1 MNSLKVAKY
10 LTVAIFSVIISKKVF
25 PQSDITQYEEAYI
38 EIKSKSLK
46 DDFFMVRYD
55 FESDEIFIPIKGLFY
70 FLEIYSVNID
80 LDRKVVEYQIDEKK
94 YKNNIK
100 VGKSFILDGDLYVNL
115 EGVEKS
121 FDFGELNWSSQDL
134 KLILNPK
141 FILPFEIRERGK
153 VERLRLNDKKD
164 NQKVDYVE
172 PEAKILS
179 PGLLKLG
186 YSMNDIKSTN
196 RQFNLEYG
204 TQFLYGDF
212 YINYNLE
219 PDSEVRN
226 TNLTYNNVYEEN
238 DFIIGD
244 FYLKSPDFL
253 NIGGSLRGVSFGE
266 KNTYSSTS
274 GNVTTIKGEA
284 QGADV
289 IELYQNDIL
298 LDYKRPTE
306 KNFIFE
312 VRDRS
317 YGGDYSLKI
326 YYTNGQ
332 IENRKVYTVG
342 DTKILNKNQW
352 SYNFQ
357 GGQDRDDEEKTQI
370 VGEISYG
377 ATKNFTL
384 GVGLLEVESVGGR
397 KYSVLKNELIYRM
410 DFSSYPILINFQNFY
425 EYEQIENSYEL
436 RMSQKIKKYNLTLNH
451 FRYSDYLGYEDGRK
465 EYNSIG
471 ISRDFVNTRLGLGYQ
486 EEISNQTLKKETGY
500 YVSLENRGFRNY
512 SFFLDAEVNFDEE
525 NQKRYSF
532 NPGISY
538 SGISKF
544 TTILQANIEGDKKFE
559 TDYSLKFLGRRN
571 RFKDTSIEYVFSS
584 EIKYNEEEKSRFLL
598 DFTIYF
604 DDYIYL
610 ELPMSR
616 REAGDYTVGIN
627 AEKVFD
633 LGDVKRDVRDRQVDN
648 SWIYGKIY
656 IDSNDNGIFDEGET
670 LLPDVALIID
680 GKRVTSDRNGNY
692 FANGLLPLQSYKIE
706 VDRKSIDPML
716 TQVIDKREVKT
727 KASIGTKY
735 DVGVQAVSMVTGN
748 IIPAEGI
755 SSQELI
761 RILSMTNIALEKDG
775 ELYQEIDPEFDGL
788 FFFESVLPGSYKM
801 KFIYLG
807 SDNVT
812 FSEESLDVNIKLQ
825 EEDEGEYF
833 EGFDVVVD
841 RGEVVEEPEGDSD
854 MENDEDDGYDLEDIL
869 NNF

>member
-10 LTVAIFSVIISKKVF
+10 LTVAIFSVIISQKVF

-80 LDRKVVEYQIDEKK
+80 LDKKVVEYQIDEKK

-670 LLPDVALIID
+670 LLPDVALLID

>member
-10 LTVAIFSVIISKKVF
+10 LTVAIFSVIISQKVF

-80 LDRKVVEYQIDEKK
+80 LDKKVVEYQIDEKK

-115 EGVEKS
+115 EGVEES

>member
-80 LDRKVVEYQIDEKK
+80 LDKKVVEYQIDEKK

-115 EGVEKS
+115 EGVEES

-500 YVSLENRGFRNY
+500 YISLENRGFRNY

>member
-10 LTVAIFSVIISKKVF
+10 LTVAIFSVIISQKVF

-80 LDRKVVEYQIDEKK
+80 LDKKVVEYQIDEKK

-115 EGVEKS
+115 EGVEES

-854 MENDEDDGYDLEDIL
+854 MENEEDDGYDLEDIL

>member
-80 LDRKVVEYQIDEKK
+80 LDKKVVEYQIDEKK

-115 EGVEKS
+115 EGVEES

-253 NIGGSLRGVSFGE
+253 NIGGLLRGVSFGE

>member
-10 LTVAIFSVIISKKVF
+10 LTVAIFSVIISQKVF

-80 LDRKVVEYQIDEKK
+80 LDKKVVEYQIDEKK

-115 EGVEKS
+115 EGVEES

-525 NQKRYSF
+525 NKKRYSF

-670 LLPDVALIID
+670 LLPDVALLID

-854 MENDEDDGYDLEDIL
+854 MENEEDDGYDLEDIL

>member
-10 LTVAIFSVIISKKVF
+10 LTVAIFSVIISQKVF

-80 LDRKVVEYQIDEKK
+80 LDKKVVEYQIDEKK

-115 EGVEKS
+115 EGVEES

-525 NQKRYSF
+525 NKKRYSF

>member
-10 LTVAIFSVIISKKVF
+10 LTVAIFSVIISQKVF

-80 LDRKVVEYQIDEKK
+80 LDKKVVEYQIDEKK

-115 EGVEKS
+115 EGVEES

-670 LLPDVALIID
+670 LLPDVALLID

>member
-212 YINYNLE
+212 YINYNIE

-352 SYNFQ
+352 SYNLQ

-451 FRYSDYLGYEDGRK
+451 FRYSNYLGYEDGRK

-525 NQKRYSF
+525 NKKRYSF

-544 TTILQANIEGDKKFE
+544 TTILQVNIEGDKKFE

-610 ELPMSR
+610 ELPMSK
-616 REAGDYTVGIN
+616 REDGDYTVGIN

-670 LLPDVALIID
+670 LLPDVALLID

-748 IIPAEGI
+748 IMPAEGI

-841 RGEVVEEPEGDSD
+841 REEVVEEPEGDSD

>member
-10 LTVAIFSVIISKKVF
+10 LTVAIFSVIISQKVF

-80 LDRKVVEYQIDEKK
+80 LDKKVVEYQIDEKK

-115 EGVEKS
+115 EGVEES

-500 YVSLENRGFRNY
+500 YISLENRGFRNY

>member
-1 MNSLKVAKY
+1 
-10 LTVAIFSVIISKKVF
+10 
-25 PQSDITQYEEAYI
+25 
-38 EIKSKSLK
+38 
-46 DDFFMVRYD
+46 
-55 FESDEIFIPIKGLFY
+55 
-70 FLEIYSVNID
+70 
-80 LDRKVVEYQIDEKK
+80 
-94 YKNNIK
+94 
-100 VGKSFILDGDLYVNL
+100 
-115 EGVEKS
+115 
-121 FDFGELNWSSQDL
+121 
-134 KLILNPK
+134 
-141 FILPFEIRERGK
+141 
-153 VERLRLNDKKD
+153 
-164 NQKVDYVE
+164 
-172 PEAKILS
+172 
-179 PGLLKLG
+179 
-186 YSMNDIKSTN
+186 
-196 RQFNLEYG
+196 
-204 TQFLYGDF
+204 
-212 YINYNLE
+212 
-219 PDSEVRN
+219 
-226 TNLTYNNVYEEN
+226 
-238 DFIIGD
+238 
-244 FYLKSPDFL
+244 
-253 NIGGSLRGVSFGE
+253 
-266 KNTYSSTS
+266 
-274 GNVTTIKGEA
+274 
-284 QGADV
+284 
-289 IELYQNDIL
+289 
-298 LDYKRPTE
+298 
-306 KNFIFE
+306 
-312 VRDRS
+312 
-317 YGGDYSLKI
+317 
-326 YYTNGQ
+326 
-332 IENRKVYTVG
+332 
-342 DTKILNKNQW
+342 
-352 SYNFQ
+352 
-357 GGQDRDDEEKTQI
+357 
-370 VGEISYG
+370 
-377 ATKNFTL
+377 
-384 GVGLLEVESVGGR
+384 
-397 KYSVLKNELIYRM
+397 
-410 DFSSYPILINFQNFY
+410 
-425 EYEQIENSYEL
+425 
-436 RMSQKIKKYNLTLNH
+436 TLNH

-525 NQKRYSF
+525 NKKRYSF

>member
-10 LTVAIFSVIISKKVF
+10 LTVAIFSVIISQKVF

-80 LDRKVVEYQIDEKK
+80 LDKKVVEYQIDEKK

-115 EGVEKS
+115 EGVEES

-525 NQKRYSF
+525 NKKRYSF

-670 LLPDVALIID
+670 LLPDVALLID

>member
-342 DTKILNKNQW
+342 DTKILNENQW

-755 SSQELI
+755 SLQELI

>member
-80 LDRKVVEYQIDEKK
+80 LDKKVVEYQIDEKK

-670 LLPDVALIID
+670 LLPDVALLID

>member
-10 LTVAIFSVIISKKVF
+10 LTVAIFSVIISQKVF

-80 LDRKVVEYQIDEKK
+80 LDKKVVEYQIDEKK

-525 NQKRYSF
+525 NKKRYSF

-841 RGEVVEEPEGDSD
+841 REEVVEEPEGDSD

>member
-115 EGVEKS
+115 EGVEES

-342 DTKILNKNQW
+342 DTKILNENQW

-512 SFFLDAEVNFDEE
+512 SFFLDAELNFDEE

>member
-80 LDRKVVEYQIDEKK
+80 LDKKVVEYQIDEKK

-525 NQKRYSF
+525 NKKRYSF

>member
-10 LTVAIFSVIISKKVF
+10 LTVAIFSVIISQKVF

-115 EGVEKS
+115 EGVEES

-253 NIGGSLRGVSFGE
+253 NIGGLLRGVSFGE

>member
-1 MNSLKVAKY
+1 
-10 LTVAIFSVIISKKVF
+10 
-25 PQSDITQYEEAYI
+25 
-38 EIKSKSLK
+38 
-46 DDFFMVRYD
+46 
-55 FESDEIFIPIKGLFY
+55 
-70 FLEIYSVNID
+70 
-80 LDRKVVEYQIDEKK
+80 
-94 YKNNIK
+94 
-100 VGKSFILDGDLYVNL
+100 
-115 EGVEKS
+115 
-121 FDFGELNWSSQDL
+121 
-134 KLILNPK
+134 
-141 FILPFEIRERGK
+141 
-153 VERLRLNDKKD
+153 
-164 NQKVDYVE
+164 
-172 PEAKILS
+172 
-179 PGLLKLG
+179 
-186 YSMNDIKSTN
+186 
-196 RQFNLEYG
+196 
-204 TQFLYGDF
+204 
-212 YINYNLE
+212 
-219 PDSEVRN
+219 
-226 TNLTYNNVYEEN
+226 
-238 DFIIGD
+238 
-244 FYLKSPDFL
+244 
-253 NIGGSLRGVSFGE
+253 
-266 KNTYSSTS
+266 
-274 GNVTTIKGEA
+274 
-284 QGADV
+284 
-289 IELYQNDIL
+289 
-298 LDYKRPTE
+298 
-306 KNFIFE
+306 
-312 VRDRS
+312 
-317 YGGDYSLKI
+317 
-326 YYTNGQ
+326 
-332 IENRKVYTVG
+332 
-342 DTKILNKNQW
+342 
-352 SYNFQ
+352 
-357 GGQDRDDEEKTQI
+357 
-370 VGEISYG
+370 
-377 ATKNFTL
+377 FTL

-512 SFFLDAEVNFDEE
+512 SFFLDAELNFDEE